1 MVFVQTNTPGQ
12 TSLPMSRVGHRDTTN
27 MFSYMSWAMRKP
39 QGVDEPVSFPCET
52 CSTKITDEDQ
62 MDICDSCAEIFCV
75 NCVPEPVRD
84 NCTIFA
90 GFKHMYC
97 SNICQDMPEFE
108 CKKTPCRYKHAAHM
122 KPSSYQ
128 PPCVQKMV
136 KKEDEEEEVDVMFVD
151 GETTTDGASSSGEE
165 TEEEQKKKEGQA
177 IAQFASTLFQRRE
190 LEKNLQKKKCEM
202 LYYILTGRELVD
214 TAWKKTSDDD
224 APAKPEVPVVVETKK
239 DL

>member
-1 MVFVQTNTPGQ
+1 
-12 TSLPMSRVGHRDTTN
+12 
-27 MFSYMSWAMRKP
+27 
-39 QGVDEPVSFPCET
+39 
-52 CSTKITDEDQ
+52 
-62 MDICDSCAEIFCV
+62 
-75 NCVPEPVRD
+75 
-84 NCTIFA
+84 
-90 GFKHMYC
+90 
-97 SNICQDMPEFE
+97 
-108 CKKTPCRYKHAAHM
+108 M

-136 KKEDEEEEVDVMFVD
+136 KKEDEEEEEEVDVMFVD

-214 TAWKKTSDDD
+214 TAWKKPNDDD
-224 APAKPEVPVVVETKK
+224 APAKPEVSVVVETKK